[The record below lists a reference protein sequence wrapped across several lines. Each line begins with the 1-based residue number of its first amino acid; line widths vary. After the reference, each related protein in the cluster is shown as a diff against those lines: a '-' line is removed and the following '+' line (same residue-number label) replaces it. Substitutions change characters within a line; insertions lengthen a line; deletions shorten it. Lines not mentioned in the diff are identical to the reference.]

1 MKKKPSE
8 KAISNL
14 RPRTTLSKEEAKEM
28 GRLGGLK
35 SVIVRRE
42 KKTLT
47 ENLKLLLEQDHKI
60 KDQVK
65 TGSEWLTVSLF
76 QKALK
81 GDVTAQKMIFDRIE
95 GITPQD
101 INIDEKQE
109 ITLNII
115 KRNE

>member
-8 KAISNL
+8 KALSNL
-14 RPRTTLSKEEAKEM
+14 RPLTSISKEQAKAI
-28 GRLGGLK
+28 RQLGNK
-35 SVIVRRE
+35 AMHKKIKE

-81 GDVTAQKMIFDRIE
+81 GDVTAQKMIFERIE
-95 GITPQD
+95 GITPQN

-115 KRNE
+115 KLNE